1 MPWVT
6 ITNAQLAVGAP
17 IRSVDLLALRDNIS
31 AVANGDT
38 GAPRIQTLAIADN
51 AVTAAKVNKGNGI
64 GTSGTQLVVACPAF
78 NTVGSY
84 CFSGHGGDSTS
95 KTAGTNYA
103 AGGGV
108 GQIQPATL
116 YLNPGIGQFVVVNDG
131 AVSGT
136 WKWMGASV
144 SNVPNATA
152 ICCRVS

>member
-1 MPWVT
+1 MPVTVRNADILFNNGTTQSTAATGTVSSVATGNGLQGGT
-6 ITNAQLAVGAP
+6 IT
-17 IRSVDLLALRDNIS
+17 
-31 AVANGDT
+31 
-38 GAPRIQTLAIADN
+38 
-51 AVTAAKVNKGNGI
+51 
-64 GTSGTQLVVACPAF
+64 TSGTLSVACPAF

-84 CFSGHGGDSTS
+84 CFAGHGFDGAS

-116 YLNPGIGQFVVVNDG
+116 YYNPGSGAHVVVNDG